1 LKKEQDVPDII
12 SIPLM
17 QDATTTSLAV
27 GVLLGS
33 SIAMWVCGR
42 NPIWLAIGASS
53 FVMIY
58 FVS

>member
-1 LKKEQDVPDII
+1 MQDV
-12 SIPLM
+12 
-17 QDATTTSLAV
+17 TTTSLAV

-42 NPIWLAIGASS
+42 NPMWLAIGASA
-53 FVMIY
+53 FVMVY